1 MLAAQ
6 IIVNG
11 VGYGLERSF
20 KGGIMQNSEI
30 ISLFKQGCSIDF
42 IAGLVLVELKAK
54 HEHGSLNTK
63 PNRSTARK
71 VVEKAIYENMQS
83 ERERK

>member
-1 MLAAQ
+1 
-6 IIVNG
+6 
-11 VGYGLERSF
+11 
-20 KGGIMQNSEI
+20 MQNSEI

-54 HEHGSLNTK
+54 YEHGSLDIK
-63 PNRSTARK
+63 PNRATARK